1 MPFCSKCGEPVTEND
16 KFCPKCGTPTAQQ
29 PQAAPDMPVMPNVQ
43 PAPGAGQQNSGDF
56 AAQVAALNNTADTT
70 AEFDPAD
77 IASNKAM
84 AILSYFGLL
93 VLIPLLAAKNSRFAR
108 FHANQGLIVLIAGVV
123 GTIGQRVLGLVL
135 KYIPYIG
142 GVLAGLIGFA
152 VSAVLLVLTVLG
164 IINAAQGKAKELPV
178 IGKFQLLK

>member
-1 MPFCSKCGEPVTEND
+1 MRHDRDRKRQILPEVRHAHRAAAGRTGCG
-16 KFCPKCGTPTAQQ
+16 GR
-29 PQAAPDMPVMPNVQ
+29 
-43 PAPGAGQQNSGDF
+43 AGQQNSGDF
-56 AAQVAALNNTADTT
+56 TAQVAALNNTADTT

-108 FHANQGLIVLIAGVV
+108 FHANQGLIMLIAGVV
-123 GTIGQRVLGLVL
+123 GTIAQRVLGLVL

-152 VSAVLLVLTVLG
+152 ISAVLLVLAVLG

-178 IGKFQLLK
+178 IGKFRLLK